1 MAGKIFT
8 LTDVMP
14 ISNKKGKKGRT
25 RRNTL
30 RKDIKLLERCRNAWN
45 RFEPARKTRERT
57 MKYTFGDQWSDI
69 IEYKGGRVTE
79 RRYIQQ
85 KGNIPLQN
93 NIMISIFNT
102 VAGLYEKQGVEPTCF
117 ARTPDSQWLSD
128 MMSVA
133 LQANLQDTQDSEIRK
148 ALFKDYI
155 CGGIAVARES
165 YEERDTIW
173 DSWSDYVNPYYVG
186 FEMGSDPRHQ
196 DINLICELHDVSH
209 EDLYFKF
216 AREDYGLTRRILDD
230 VYEIDHK
237 RDYDIEADQNDVYDL
252 ENVSFDTPANKN
264 CCRVIECWYKRT
276 KPRYQCTDPIA
287 QTADDARFRVEVEDI
302 ENVRQ
307 ENIKRNKVYDEA
319 GVPIEDRAYITAE
332 YIEDVFWYYT
342 FMTPDGTILCEGECP
357 YDYKTHPYT
366 VKFYP
371 FVNGEIHPFLGTV
384 IDQQRYINR
393 LVVMHDMA
401 ARSAAKG
408 ITIIPKG
415 CIPDDMSPQDFVD
428 QFTEYEG
435 LVIYETNRINPSV
448 RPEVITSNAVQ
459 IGTYELL
466 QLQLQL
472 TKDITNVSG
481 ALQGKTPSAGTSAAR
496 YQMEM
501 QNSSVSL
508 FSLLNDMTNLSE
520 QIAEKKVSNI
530 KQFYDDG
537 RLIISAD
544 NTKVMEYD
552 RMSARDVKFRI
563 SIKESGATASVAQ
576 QANDV
581 GIQLLQM
588 GAIDALTFLQGSTLP
603 FKDLYINA
611 IQDRQAQMALEQQAQ
626 QMQQGMSPE
635 QQQQA
640 NDNTQQAQQMLQA
653 V

>member
-307 ENIKRNKVYDEA
+307 ENIKRKKVYDEA

-357 YDYKTHPYT
+357 
-366 VKFYP
+366 
-371 FVNGEIHPFLGTV
+371 
-384 IDQQRYINR
+384 
-393 LVVMHDMA
+393 
-401 ARSAAKG
+401 
-408 ITIIPKG
+408 
-415 CIPDDMSPQDFVD
+415 
-428 QFTEYEG
+428 
-435 LVIYETNRINPSV
+435 
-448 RPEVITSNAVQ
+448 
-459 IGTYELL
+459 
-466 QLQLQL
+466 
-472 TKDITNVSG
+472 
-481 ALQGKTPSAGTSAAR
+481 
-496 YQMEM
+496 
-501 QNSSVSL
+501 
-508 FSLLNDMTNLSE
+508 
-520 QIAEKKVSNI
+520 
-530 KQFYDDG
+530 
-537 RLIISAD
+537 
-544 NTKVMEYD
+544 
-552 RMSARDVKFRI
+552 
-563 SIKESGATASVAQ
+563 
-576 QANDV
+576 
-581 GIQLLQM
+581 
-588 GAIDALTFLQGSTLP
+588 
-603 FKDLYINA
+603 
-611 IQDRQAQMALEQQAQ
+611 
-626 QMQQGMSPE
+626 
-635 QQQQA
+635 
-640 NDNTQQAQQMLQA
+640 
-653 V
+653 